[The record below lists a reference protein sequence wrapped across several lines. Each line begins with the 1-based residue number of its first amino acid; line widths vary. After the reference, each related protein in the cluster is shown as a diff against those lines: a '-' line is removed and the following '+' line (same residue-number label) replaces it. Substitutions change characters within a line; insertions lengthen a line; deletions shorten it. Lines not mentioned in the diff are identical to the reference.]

1 MSSFEDYLDEA
12 PESSVFL
19 KDLSYTLGQRRT
31 HFPYRVAVVTESVE
45 RLQESLSALKPA
57 RARERYMTFAFTG
70 QGAQYAQMASGLECF
85 PVFAHAMA
93 DAEAHLQ
100 RLGTRWSLS
109 EELAKPAGKS
119 RVNEAEISQPACT
132 AIQLGLVA
140 LLGSWNITPTAVTGH
155 SSGEIAA
162 AFAAGLITFEGAMA
176 ISYFRGQAAARL
188 AAQQEPDQRGA
199 MLALGISA
207 EEASTLIDTYGKGY
221 ATVAAVNS
229 PSSVTVSGDQAVI
242 ENVHQAA
249 QAKGLFARKLKV
261 EMAYHSRHMS
271 LVADYYLDAIQSHCT
286 TPLRKAKQEA
296 EAPRPAFVSSVT
308 GHVEDTVDAA
318 YWVKN
323 LVRPVMF
330 ADAIQGVLTLHEDN
344 KTLRLLPKVML
355 EIGPHAALK
364 GPIKQTVEAL
374 QAQKKWS
381 PSSFSY
387 APSLLRDTDAERA
400 VLDLAGS
407 LYTLGA
413 PIGFAAA
420 LGAVNQTDHHNASVV
435 TELPS
440 YAWDKTNY
448 ELRPRVTH
456 EKYFPGED
464 YHPLLGRRVNS
475 NSGQERTYRQVF
487 TLDEMPWIRDHVVG
501 GATIFPMTAYMS
513 MAIEAARRTLTAQ
526 AQAAAFLVTDFH
538 VARSLE
544 IHEEETIELVTKL
557 RPAALGE
564 GTFSTRAWFFEV
576 MTYSQNKNEWNTHCW
591 GQIEPEMT
599 EMSMATPTFQAS
611 IPLVN
616 AIEGLHEHDIDK
628 EYEKAALRATQYG
641 PSFKN
646 NVRFFEGKGYTV
658 LHHELRDLG
667 EALSDPYARGS
678 PVSVDPPTLDG
689 FLQGGGP
696 LQYDENGRRPAQMPN
711 YISRFRVSNKIPSA
725 PKQRFDAVMRR
736 LDYDVKGGRMHVS
749 VAAFARGP
757 DNQLTP
763 IAEWDS
769 AAFRNIGSAEEII
782 DPAANVPENWA
793 WEMLPKYDFLPADQL
808 RARLRETAGELGP
821 DEDSR
826 VRRLGEAG
834 LYYIS
839 KALEQTAGEDS
850 SRLPHHLARF
860 VHWGAKKVAQS
871 ALTWDSEPTELL
883 HAVKSNDAQGE
894 MLCLVGEKLVEILH
908 GDIEPLEIMLKDGLL
923 TRNYETDVTNAHL
936 SQVLGYFAE
945 NLADLEPNQR
955 ILEIGAG
962 TAGTTLP
969 VLEGLSR
976 GREEPGFL
984 DYTFTDISTGFF
996 ENART
1001 KLDGWAQRIT
1011 YKKLDISL
1019 DPSEQGFSLEEYDVV
1034 IASNVLHATQ
1044 DMVATMTHV
1053 RKLLKPGGKLFLLEG
1068 NIHPTALLPFTLL
1081 PGWWAAED
1089 QYRDNKDGPMM
1100 PVATWDRLLQ
1110 DVGFAGVEVR
1120 VPCSYNVAEP
1130 MMSVMTSTRIG
1141 TQDSTRPITICGPFG
1156 DDTEVDFAHSLAD
1169 LLEVELGA
1177 ATEVKP
1183 LAEVDPDELPFYIFL
1198 DSTSESIMKNMNPGK
1213 FQRLQDVLL
1222 HNTGILWIT
1231 PEGAVPDAKIIRG
1244 MMRTLRLE
1252 QDAKNL
1258 ILFEDVP
1265 STPAGARG
1273 ILRIAGKLR
1282 DPEVTRD
1289 QDQDLVWRNGSV
1301 HFPRMRQLR
1310 ELKEQFAV
1318 EQNISFL
1325 KEQNIWES
1333 GDRPL
1338 EMTIDAAGSPDTL
1351 YFRRTEV
1358 GHQPLGDDEV
1368 IVQVEAAGACHRD
1381 LEVVLGTLPWAP
1393 PGFDGAGKIVRTGS
1407 HVTHVREGD
1416 DIFFLSPAA
1425 SAFATHRQLPAWQVA
1440 RIPHGMSTID
1450 AATIPLAYTLAVLVL
1465 VEKARLRKGET
1476 VLIHSATGAVGQA
1489 CIVLAQHIG
1498 ARVFATASSEEKRD
1512 FLHATFDI
1520 PRDQLFDSRTP
1531 TFRDSIICATDGTGI
1546 DVIVNS
1552 LSGELMTETWALAA
1566 PFGRFVEVGNKDVF
1580 LNNSLPMRQFKKN
1593 VTFSG
1598 VDLRELYSCRAD
1610 DIRDLF
1616 AQVVHLVRRNEVKPI
1631 GPATVYP
1638 ISQFS
1643 AALRKLRSGDHMGKI
1658 VITLGKDQSVV
1669 AESPLRPSTVNMK
1682 ADATY
1687 VVAGGTRGIG
1697 LDLVYWLIEHGARHV
1712 VVLGRSGSSGPEVQK
1727 LLAKYQ
1733 GTDVTVRALACNVGV
1748 RDELVKVMEAIADL
1762 PPIKGVVQSALLLSV
1777 SSTCCR
1783 LHSC

>member
-1 MSSFEDYLDEA
+1 
-12 PESSVFL
+12 
-19 KDLSYTLGQRRT
+19 
-31 HFPYRVAVVTESVE
+31 
-45 RLQESLSALKPA
+45 
-57 RARERYMTFAFTG
+57 MTFVFTG
-70 QGAQYAQMASGLECF
+70 QGAQYAQMASGLRCF

-93 DAEAHLQ
+93 NAEAYLK
-100 RLGTRWSLS
+100 RLGARWSLS
-109 EELAKPAGKS
+109 EELAKPGGES

-132 AIQLGLVA
+132 AVQLGLVA
-140 LLGSWNITPTAVTGH
+140 LLRSWSVHPTAVTGH
-155 SSGEIAA
+155 SSGKIAA
-162 AFAAGLITFEGAMA
+162 AFAAGLITFEAA
-176 ISYFRGQAAARL
+176 IAVSYFRGQAAAQL
-188 AAQQEPDQRGA
+188 AGQQKPHQKGA
-199 MLALGISA
+199 MLALGIGA
-207 EEASTLIDTYGKGY
+207 EEASKLIETYGKGY
-221 ATVAAVNS
+221 AIVAAVNS

-242 ENVHQAA
+242 ENVYQAA
-249 QAKGLFARKLKV
+249 QEQSLFARKLKV
-261 EMAYHSRHMS
+261 EMAYHSRHMLAVS
-271 LVADYYLDAIQSHCT
+271 DYYLDAIHPYCT
-286 TPLRKAKQEA
+286 THVLPPEKTRRQADA
-296 EAPRPAFVSSVT
+296 SRPTFVSSVT
-308 GHVEDTVDAA
+308 GQVEDTIDAS

-323 LVRPVMF
+323 LVQPVMF
-330 ADAIQGVLTLHEDN
+330 ADALQGVLMLHEDN
-344 KTLRLLPKVML
+344 KKLKLLPKAVL

-374 QAQKKWS
+374 QAQNNWS

-387 APSLLRDTDAERA
+387 VPSLLRDTDAERA
-400 VLDLAGS
+400 ILDLAGS
-407 LYTLGA
+407 LYTLGT
-413 PIGFAAA
+413 PIASAEA
-420 LGAVNQTDHHNASVV
+420 LGAVNQTNQHNASVV

-440 YAWDKTNY
+440 YAWDKTTY
-448 ELRPRVTH
+448 EMRPRVTH

-475 NSGQERTYRQVF
+475 NSGRERTYRQVF

-513 MAIEAARRTLTAQ
+513 MAIEAARRTLTAPVQ
-526 AQAAAFLVTDFH
+526 AEAFLVTDFH

-564 GTFSTRAWFFEV
+564 GTFSTTAWFFEV
-576 MTYSQNKNEWNTHCW
+576 MTYSQNKNEWNTHAW

-599 EMSMATPTFQAS
+599 EMSMVTPTFQTS

-616 AIEGLHEHDIDK
+616 ALEGLHEHDIDK

-667 EALSDPYARGS
+667 EALTDQYARGS

-725 PKQRFDAVMRR
+725 PKQRFNAVMRR

-757 DNQLTP
+757 DDQLTP
-763 IAEWDS
+763 VAEWES
-769 AAFRNIGSAEEII
+769 ASFRNIGSAEEII

-793 WEMLPKYDFLPADQL
+793 WEMLPKFDSVPAD
-808 RARLRETAGELGP
+808 RLRENLRKTAGELGP
-821 DEDSR
+821 DEDER

-839 KALEQTAGEDS
+839 HALKQTAEEHLS
-850 SRLPHHLARF
+850 ELPHHLARF
-860 VHWGAKKVAQS
+860 VNWGTKKVAQA

-883 HAVKSNDAQGE
+883 QAVKSNDAQGE
-894 MLCLVGEKLVEILH
+894 MLCLVGEKLVDILH

-936 SQVLGYFAE
+936 SQVLGSFAE
-945 NLADLEPNQR
+945 NLADLEPSQR

-1001 KLDGWAQRIT
+1001 KLDRWTQCIT
-1011 YKKLDISL
+1011 YKKLDISQ
-1019 DPSEQGFSLEEYDVV
+1019 DPSEQGFSPAEYDVV

-1044 DMVATMTHV
+1044 DMVATMTNV

-1089 QYRDNKDGPMM
+1089 QYRDSTEGPMM
-1100 PVATWDRLLQ
+1100 PVATWDRLLK

-1141 TQDSTRPITICGPFG
+1141 AQPSARPITICGPFG
-1156 DDTEVDFAHSLAD
+1156 DDAEVDFAHSLAEM
-1169 LLEVELGA
+1169 LEKELGA
-1177 ATEVKP
+1177 ATEIKP

-1198 DSTSESIMKNMNPGK
+1198 DSPSESIMKDMDPEK

-1222 HNTGILWIT
+1222 HNNGILWVT
-1231 PEGAVPDAKIIRG
+1231 PEGALPDAKIIRG

-1252 QDAKNL
+1252 QEAKNL

-1265 STPAGARG
+1265 NTPAGATAISR
-1273 ILRIAGKLR
+1273 LASRLR

-1289 QDQDLVWRNGSV
+1289 QDQDLVWRDGSV

-1325 KEQNIWES
+1325 KEQNMWDSS
-1333 GDRPL
+1333 GRPL

-1358 GHQPLGDDEV
+1358 GNKPLGDDEV
-1368 IVQVEAAGACHRD
+1368 IIQIEAAGACHRD
-1381 LEVVLGTLPWAP
+1381 LEVVLGIIPWGP
-1393 PGFDGAGKIVRTGS
+1393 PGFDGAGKIVKTGS
-1407 HVTHVREGD
+1407 RVIHVREGD

-1425 SAFATHRQLPAWQVA
+1425 SAFATYQQLPGWQVA

-1450 AATIPLAYTLAVLVL
+1450 AATIPLAYTLAVLAL

-1498 ARVFATASSEEKRD
+1498 ARVFATASSDEKRD
-1512 FLHATFDI
+1512 FLHATFGI
-1520 PRDQLFDSRTP
+1520 SRDQLFDSRTP
-1531 TFRDSIICATDGTGI
+1531 AFRDSIICATNGMGI

-1552 LSGELMTETWALAA
+1552 LSGDLMTETWALAA
-1566 PFGRFVEVGNKDVF
+1566 PFGRFVEIGNKDVN

-1593 VTFSG
+1593 VMFSG
-1598 VDLRELYSCRAD
+1598 IDLRELYSYRAD
-1610 DIRDLF
+1610 NLRDLF
-1616 AQVVHLVRRNEVKPI
+1616 AQVVHLVRSNEVKPI
-1631 GPATVYP
+1631 GPVTVFP

-1643 AALRKLRSGDHMGKI
+1643 AALRKLRAGDHMGKI
-1658 VITLGKDQSVV
+1658 VITLGQDQSVM

-1682 ADATY
+1682 SDATY

-1697 LDLVYWLIEHGARHV
+1697 LDLTYWLIEHGARYI
-1712 VVLGRSGSSGPEVQK
+1712 VVLGRSGGSGPEVRK
-1727 LLAKYQ
+1727 LLAKYA
-1733 GTDVTVRALACNVGV
+1733 GTDVTVRALSCNVGV

-1762 PPIKGVVQSALLLSV
+1762 PPVKGVVQSALLLSV
-1777 SSTCCR
+1777 SFVYCC
-1783 LHSC
+1783 LHRR

>member
-1 MSSFEDYLDEA
+1 
-12 PESSVFL
+12 
-19 KDLSYTLGQRRT
+19 
-31 HFPYRVAVVTESVE
+31 
-45 RLQESLSALKPA
+45 
-57 RARERYMTFAFTG
+57 
-70 QGAQYAQMASGLECF
+70 MASGLECF
-85 PVFAHAMA
+85 QVFANAI
-93 DAEAHLQ
+93 AEAESHLQ
-100 RLGTRWSLS
+100 QLGARWSLT
-109 EELAKPAGKS
+109 EELAKPAGES
-119 RVNEAEISQPACT
+119 RVNEAEISQPTCT
-132 AIQLGLVA
+132 IVQLGLVA
-140 LLGSWNITPTAVTGH
+140 LLKSWNIIPTAVTGH

-162 AFAAGLITFEGAMA
+162 AFAAELVTFQGAVA

-188 AAQQEPDQRGA
+188 AAQQKPGQRGA

-207 EEASTLIDTYGKGY
+207 KEASTLIDTHGKGY

-229 PSSVTVSGDQAVI
+229 PSSVTISGDEPVI
-242 ENVHQAA
+242 DNVHQAA
-249 QAKGLFARKLKV
+249 QEQGLFARKLKV
-261 EMAYHSRHMS
+261 GMAYHSRHMS
-271 LVADYYLDAIQSHCT
+271 EVADYYLDAIQPYCTAPSHG
-286 TPLRKAKQEA
+286 KQD
-296 EAPRPAFVSSVT
+296 APRPVFVSSVT
-308 GHVEDTVDAA
+308 GHAEDTVGAT

-344 KTLRLLPKVML
+344 KTLKLLPKVIL

-374 QAQKKWS
+374 QAQKNWN
-381 PSSFSY
+381 PSSFTY
-387 APSLLRDTDAERA
+387 APSLLRDIDAEQA
-400 VLDLAGS
+400 VLDLAGG
-407 LYTLGA
+407 LYALGA
-413 PIGFAAA
+413 PIT
-420 LGAVNQTDHHNASVV
+420 LGAVNQTDQHNASVV
-435 TELPS
+435 TELPA
-440 YAWDKTNY
+440 YAWDKINY
-448 ELRPRVTH
+448 ELRPRATH
-456 EKYFPGED
+456 EKFFPGED
-464 YHPLLGRRVNS
+464 YHPLLGRRVTS

-513 MAIEAARRTLTAQ
+513 CAIEAARRTIT

-538 VARSLE
+538 VSRSLE

-564 GTFSTRAWFFEV
+564 GTFSTKAWSFEV
-576 MTYSQNKNEWNTHCW
+576 TTYSQKNEWTIHCW

-616 AIEGLHEHDIDK
+616 EIEGLYEHDIDK

-667 EALSDPYARGS
+667 EALNDPFSRGS

-725 PKQRFDAVMRR
+725 PQQRFDAVMRR

-757 DNQLTP
+757 DDQLTP
-763 IAEWDS
+763 IAEWES

-808 RARLRETAGELGP
+808 RTRLRDTAGELGP
-821 DEDSR
+821 DEDAR

-839 KALEQTAGEDS
+839 EALKQTDGDDYSA
-850 SRLPHHLARF
+850 LPHHLARF
-860 VHWGAKKVAQS
+860 VNWGAKKVAQS

-908 GDIEPLEIMLKDGLL
+908 GEIEPLEIMLKDGLL

-936 SQVLGYFAE
+936 SQVLGYFSE

-1001 KLDGWAQRIT
+1001 KLDRWSQRIT
-1011 YKKLDISL
+1011 YKKLDVSL
-1019 DPSEQGFSLEEYDVV
+1019 DPSEQGFSLEDYDVV

-1053 RKLLKPGGKLFLLEG
+1053 RSLLKPGGKLFLLEG

-1089 QYRDNKDGPMM
+1089 KYRDNTDGPMM
-1100 PVATWDRLLQ
+1100 PVATWSRLLQ

-1120 VPCSYNVAEP
+1120 VPCSYNVADP

-1141 TQDSTRPITICGPFG
+1141 TQDSSRPITICGPFV
-1156 DDTEVDFAHSLAD
+1156 DDAEVDFAHSLAD
-1169 LLEVELGA
+1169 LLEKEIGA

-1183 LAEVDPDELPFYIFL
+1183 LAEVDPDDVPFYIFL
-1198 DSTSESIMKNMNPGK
+1198 DSMRESIMKNMTPEK
-1213 FQRLQDVLL
+1213 FQSLQDVLL
-1222 HNTGILWIT
+1222 HNTGILWVT

-1265 STPAGARG
+1265 NTTAGARG
-1273 ILRIAGKLR
+1273 ILRVANKLR

-1289 QDQDLVWRNGSV
+1289 QDQDLVWRDGSV

-1318 EQNISFL
+1318 EQNVSFL
-1325 KEQNIWES
+1325 KDQNMWES

-1368 IVQVEAAGACHRD
+1368 IVQIEAAGACHRD

-1393 PGFDGAGKIVRTGS
+1393 PGFDGAGKIVKTGS
-1407 HVTHVREGD
+1407 RVAHVREGD
-1416 DIFFLSPAA
+1416 EVFFLTLEA
-1425 SAFATHRQLPAWQVA
+1425 SAFSTYQQLPSWQVA
-1440 RIPHGMSTID
+1440 RIPHGMSLTD
-1450 AATIPLAYTLAVLVL
+1450 AATIPLAYTLAVLAL
-1465 VEKARLRKGET
+1465 VQKTGLRKGET
-1476 VLIHSATGAVGQA
+1476 VLIHGATGAVGQA
-1489 CIVLAQHIG
+1489 CIVLAQHVG
-1498 ARVFATASSEEKRD
+1498 ARIFATAGSPEKRD
-1512 FLHATFDI
+1512 FLHETFGI

-1531 TFRDSIICATDGTGI
+1531 AFRDSIICATKGKGI

-1566 PFGRFVEVGNKDVF
+1566 PFGRFVEVGNKDTFV
-1580 LNNSLPMRQFKKN
+1580 NNSLPMRQFKNN

-1598 VDLRELYSCRAD
+1598 VDLRELYRFRAD

-1616 AQVVHLVRRNEVKPI
+1616 AEVVNLVRRNVVKPI
-1631 GPATVYP
+1631 GPVAVYP

-1658 VITLGKDQSVV
+1658 VVTIGKDQSVV
-1669 AESPLRPSTVNMK
+1669 AESPLRPSTVKMN

-1687 VVAGGTRGIG
+1687 LVAGGTRGIG
-1697 LDLVYWLIEHGARHV
+1697 LDLAYWLIEHGARYV
-1712 VVLGRSGSSGPEVQK
+1712 VLLGRSGGSGPEVQK
-1727 LLAKYQ
+1727 LLAKYK
-1733 GTDVTVRALACNVGV
+1733 GTDVTVRALACNVGS
-1748 RDELVKVMEAIADL
+1748 RDELVRVMETITDL

-1777 SSTCCR
+1777 SPACWH
-1783 LHSC
+1783 LL